1 MTKKIC
7 ILGST
12 GSIGRQAVDVAKR
25 LGIKVVGLSAYQN
38 IGMLISQ
45 AKDLNPEILC
55 IGDERYYTILKEQ
68 FPNKIIIA
76 GQKGLIELATYENA
90 DLILNAL
97 VGISGL
103 VPTIEAV
110 KAGKK
115 VALANKETLVVGGKI
130 IKQMIKDKSNE
141 NQDYIL
147 IPVDSEH
154 SAIFQCLIGE
164 DNKNVKRI
172 ILTASGGPFRGKK
185 LDQLKNVKIE
195 DVLSHPTWRMGKKI
209 TVDSATLINKGFE
222 VIEAMF
228 FFDKKTDEID
238 VVIHPQSIIHSMVE
252 FVDGSIKAQISN
264 PDMRLPIEYSL
275 TYPKRGICLIE
286 PLDFSKLKQLT
297 FEEPDFETFF
307 LLKLAYDC
315 AQKGESYPVVLNAA
329 DEEAVKF
336 FLEGKITFVD
346 MMNYVAKVV
355 ENHRPQQI
363 NSIEDILEVDK
374 IARMEL
380 KKIVEGEMS

>member
-1 MTKKIC
+1 MAKRIC

-12 GSIGRQAVDVAKR
+12 GSIGCQTVDVAQK
-25 LGIKVVGLSAYQN
+25 LGIKVVGLSAYSN
-38 IGMLISQ
+38 VEVLIKQ
-45 AKDLNPEILC
+45 AKQLNPEILC
-55 IGDERYYTILKEQ
+55 IVDERYYSILKEQ
-68 FPNKIIIA
+68 FPDKIVVT
-76 GQKGLIELATYENA
+76 GQKGLVDLATYESA
-90 DLILNAL
+90 DLIVNAL

-103 VPTIEAV
+103 IPTIEAI

-115 VALANKETLVVGGKI
+115 VALANKETLVVGGEI
-130 IKQMIKDKSNE
+130 IKKIVKSSLLTNH
-141 NQDYIL
+141 DFVL

-154 SAIFQCLIGE
+154 SAIFQCLAGE
-164 DNKNVKRI
+164 SNKNIKKI

-185 LDQLKNVKIE
+185 LDQLKNVRIE
-195 DVLSHPTWRMGKKI
+195 DVLSHPTWSMGKKI

-228 FFDKKTDEID
+228 FFDREPDEID

-275 TYPKRGICLIE
+275 TYPERGMCLIE
-286 PLDFSKLKQLT
+286 PLDFAKLKQLT

-307 LLKLAYDC
+307 LLKLAYEC
-315 AQKGESYPVVLNAA
+315 ARKKESYPVVLNAA
-329 DEEAVKF
+329 NEEAVKF
-336 FLEGKITFVD
+336 FLEGRITFID
-346 MMNYVAKVV
+346 IMNYVAKVV
-355 ENHRPQQI
+355 ETHKPQQV

-374 IARMEL
+374 MARMEF
-380 KKIVEGEMS
+380 KKLVEGE